1 MPAKQQNNPIV
12 DQRLDRIESK
22 IDKLAEAI
30 VSIARAEE
38 KLVSLENDKKFLMEK
53 MIKIEEKVNVVERKT
68 DENTSAI
75 SIIQRITWI
84 AISTAVAAAAGAYIH
99 FGK

>member
-1 MPAKQQNNPIV
+1 MPAKQTNPVV

-53 MIKIEEKVNVVERKT
+53 MIKIEDKVTVVERKT

-84 AISTAVAAAAGAYIH
+84 AISTAVAASAGAYIH